1 MGRWQ
6 AVITVICGGFFGD
19 EGKGKV
25 AGYLGLKGG
34 YAAAIR
40 TGSINAG
47 HTVVYDGRVWKL
59 RIVPSAFVNK
69 DLRLYI
75 ARGSLVKVDV
85 LLREISETGVDNRI
99 CIDRYAGVI
108 EDRHVEAERR
118 DDVLRGIGSTFQ
130 GVGAATAERVLRR
143 LRLAWEFKELKPF
156 LCDSVS
162 GVLELIDKGL
172 RAMIEG
178 TQGLYLSLY
187 HGTYPY
193 VTSRDVSASGILS
206 EAGLGPKYVDDV
218 IVVFKSY
225 ITRVGEGPL
234 EGELSL
240 EEIERLGL
248 IERGTVTGRLR
259 RVAPFNIELARRAVK
274 INSATQIAI
283 TKIDALFKEA
293 RGVREWEK
301 LPLETRKFIE
311 NLENQLGV
319 PITLISTGE
328 DLREMVD
335 LRRGKGFETS

>member
-1 MGRWQ
+1 M
-6 AVITVICGGFFGD
+6 ITVICGGFFGD

-47 HTVVYDGRVWKL
+47 HTVVYNGRVWKL
-59 RIVPSAFVNK
+59 RIVPSAFVSK

-85 LLREISETGVDNRI
+85 LLREISETGVNNRI
-99 CIDRYAGVI
+99 CIDKYAGVI

-118 DDVLRGIGSTFQ
+118 DNILRGIGSTFQ

-143 LRLAWEFKELKPF
+143 LRLAWEFKELEPF

-162 GVLELIDKGL
+162 EVLWLIGKGL
-172 RAMIEG
+172 RAMVEG

-206 EAGLGPKYVDDV
+206 EAGLGPKYVEDV

-283 TKIDALFKEA
+283 TKIDALFRGA

-301 LPLETRKFIE
+301 LPLEARKFIE
-311 NLENQLGV
+311 DLENQLGV

-328 DLREMVD
+328 DLGDMVD
-335 LRRGKGFETS
+335 LRREKGFEPS